1 MEKQTIRDIDVDG
14 KRVLVR
20 VDFNVPRDKVTKRI
34 SDDTRI
40 RAALPTIQYL
50 IDHRAKIILC
60 SHLGRPKGEIKSD
73 LRLTDVAGRLSE
85 LLKKPV
91 KHTSDCIGPE
101 VLRAVGEMHEGDVLL
116 LENVRFHAQ
125 EEKNDPQFA
134 KALAISADI
143 FVNDAFGTAHRAHA
157 STAGI
162 AEYLPA
168 VAGFLM
174 EKELEFL
181 GDALAD
187 PTRPFAMV
195 VGGAKV
201 ADKIPLLQNVIEK
214 VDILIIG
221 GGMAN
226 TFLKAQGYEVGASL
240 VENDQLDVARGIID
254 TAATKGVQLLLP
266 VDGIAAR
273 EFTAESQHL
282 TVSIGHV
289 PHGWMLLDIG
299 PETVKLFSQ
308 ALGKCKTVVWNGP
321 MGVFEFPAFADGTRA
336 IAQVIASLDAVT
348 IIGGGDSAAAV
359 DQFGLTPRMTHV
371 STGGGAS
378 LEFLEGKTLPGVA
391 ALLDKPA

>member
-40 RAALPTIQYL
+40 KAALPTIQYL
-50 IDHRAKIILC
+50 IDHRAKVILC

-73 LRLTDVAGRLSE
+73 LRLTDVAGCLSE

-187 PTRPFAMV
+187 PARPF
-195 VGGAKV
+195 
-201 ADKIPLLQNVIEK
+201 
-214 VDILIIG
+214 
-221 GGMAN
+221 
-226 TFLKAQGYEVGASL
+226 
-240 VENDQLDVARGIID
+240 
-254 TAATKGVQLLLP
+254 
-266 VDGIAAR
+266 
-273 EFTAESQHL
+273 
-282 TVSIGHV
+282 
-289 PHGWMLLDIG
+289 
-299 PETVKLFSQ
+299 
-308 ALGKCKTVVWNGP
+308 KTSSKRW
-321 MGVFEFPAFADGTRA
+321 
-336 IAQVIASLDAVT
+336 IS
-348 IIGGGDSAAAV
+348 
-359 DQFGLTPRMTHV
+359 
-371 STGGGAS
+371 
-378 LEFLEGKTLPGVA
+378 
-391 ALLDKPA
+391 